1 VKGVDMDDWKDL
13 VVRFSPL
20 EILAVAAVG
29 SVTFLVIA
37 QASGFAI
44 NVLFF
49 GLPVAAFA
57 LVFGLSKTRLF
68 RTPATRTYHLAL
80 LAAVLF
86 LSTILRLI
94 VAFSAS
100 YYPDEYAMW
109 SIFKT
114 YPWMDVARFL
124 QNYAQIAG
132 PQRVHPPAG
141 VLLMSL
147 AYSMTHTL
155 EGARL
160 VSVIVG
166 LLSLPVAYWL
176 VLNLSDRW
184 TALYSTLMLSL
195 LPQTVIFLSLA
206 LTDAYVFL
214 FGLLSLAAFV
224 SALKNQRTS
233 YLVASGILLGLAL
246 WSKAVIPLLWAF
258 AILLSALFSGL
269 RPKREGLTHAL
280 SCFVIGGAMYGLWYL
295 VSPISY
301 SASISPLVRVL
312 LLQRLNIGSVA
323 FFPAIANAQ
332 RSTIGVFDLFSQLPA
347 WFTPLTLVFGT
358 VGVYISLKAKDR
370 RRLWIALW
378 ALVPLLG
385 SMIYYRD
392 IRYLLVISIPILIL
406 AMSGTRLVPRRNM
419 VLATLIVFLGVGSIS
434 FLPVAQQQYAGVREA
449 SVVLNSL
456 QLSDQV
462 ILTNAAP
469 LRLFLPQAKVIYLA
483 SYNSTKSVLD
493 RLNSELVCAAIIV
506 HQARGAWGGIPSPE
520 VMQLLRG
527 YFPYR
532 TVGGPSDFSWYE
544 IFYSHCTQNSA
555 PTRAHVHDMSV
566 MRTETRNP
574 RVACFERLRAELPVS
589 LTRSRSII
597 SHAEVGRASHEVD

>member
-1 VKGVDMDDWKDL
+1 MDDWKE
-13 VVRFSPL
+13 VAVGFSPVL
-20 EILAVAAVG
+20 ILAIAAIG
-29 SVTFLVIA
+29 SASFLLFA
-37 QASGFAI
+37 QSSGFAI
-44 NVLFF
+44 NALFF
-49 GLPVAAFA
+49 GLTAAAFA
-57 LVFGLSKTRLF
+57 LICGLSKTGLF
-68 RTPATRTYHLAL
+68 QPHATGRYHLAL
-80 LAAVLF
+80 AGAVLL
-86 LSTILRLI
+86 LSAILRLA

-100 YYPDEYAMW
+100 YYPDEYSIW
-109 SIFKT
+109 SILKT
-114 YPWMDVARFL
+114 NPWMNIAQFL

-147 AYSMTHTL
+147 GYSMTHTL

-160 VSVIVG
+160 VSVIIG
-166 LLSLPVAYWL
+166 LLSLPATYWL
-176 VLNLSDRW
+176 LLSLSDRW

-224 SALKNQRTS
+224 SALKNRRRS
-233 YLVASGILLGLAL
+233 YLVASGVFLGLAF
-246 WSKAVIPLLWAF
+246 WTKAVLPLLWAF
-258 AILLSALFSGL
+258 AVLLSALFSGFEP
-269 RPKREGLTHAL
+269 RREGLTHAL

-385 SMIYYRD
+385 SMVYYRD
-392 IRYLLVISIPILIL
+392 IRYLLVISVPILIL

-419 VLATLIVFLGVGSIS
+419 VLATLIIFLGVGSIS
-434 FLPVAQQQYAGVREA
+434 FLPVVQQQYAGVREA

-520 VMQLLRG
+520 VMRLLRG

-532 TVGGPSDFSWYE
+532 TAGGPSDFSWYE
-544 IFYSHCTQNSA
+544 IFYSHCSQNST

-589 LTRSRSII
+589 LTRSRSI